1 MNDSER
7 AAREERA
14 REGDDR
20 RGCGPVIWIVAA
32 ALAGFGL
39 LVWLLFCPPLPQV
52 GPACTGAPLIKPD
65 KQNYWINQ
73 IIRLS

>member
-39 LVWLLFCPPLPQV
+39 LVWLLF
-52 GPACTGAPLIKPD
+52 
-65 KQNYWINQ
+65 
-73 IIRLS
+73 